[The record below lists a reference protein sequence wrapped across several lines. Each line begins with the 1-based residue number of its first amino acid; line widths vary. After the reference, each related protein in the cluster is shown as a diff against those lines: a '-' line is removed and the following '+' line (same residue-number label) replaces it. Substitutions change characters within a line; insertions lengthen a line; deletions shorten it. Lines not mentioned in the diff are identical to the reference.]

1 MGGDPRATPSGLGSA
16 TPLAGRTALI
26 TGASRGIGA
35 ATARALAGAGARL
48 ALVARGADALHAF
61 ADELAEGGRTRGG
74 AHGGHLVVAADCTKA
89 EDVTRMAA
97 TVTAWAGGPPDIL
110 VNNAGIYPRAKLHE
124 QNPDEFAATLDVNLA
139 APFRVLHAFLTA
151 MRARGSGHVVSIG
164 SVADRNIWPMNG
176 AYSASKYGLRAL
188 HEVLYAESR
197 GSGVQ
202 ATLIAPGAVDTD
214 IWQAHEAEL
223 GKSLSPR
230 ARMLRPDDVARAVLY
245 AVTQPPH
252 MTVYELRLSPA

>member
-1 MGGDPRATPSGLGSA
+1 MSIAAAHR
-16 TPLAGRTALI
+16 PLAGRTALV

-35 ATARALAGAGARL
+35 ATAHALALAGARL
-48 ALVARGADALHAF
+48 ALVARGADALHAL
-61 ADELAEGGRTRGG
+61 AVELDVSTETPASSRGQ
-74 AHGGHLVVAADCTKA
+74 HLVVSADCTLPS
-89 EDVTRMAA
+89 DVARLATMVTEWAA
-97 TVTAWAGGPPDIL
+97 GPPDIL
-110 VNNAGIYPRAKLHE
+110 VNNAGIFPRAKLHE
-124 QNPDEFAATLDVNLA
+124 QNPDEFAATLELNLA
-139 APFRVLHAFLTA
+139 APFRVLHAFLSA

-164 SVADRNIWPMNG
+164 TVADRNIWPMNG

-223 GKSLSPR
+223 GKSLSAR
-230 ARMLRPDDVARAVLY
+230 DRMLRPDDVARAVLY

-252 MTVYELRLSPA
+252 MTVHELRLSPA

>member
-1 MGGDPRATPSGLGSA
+1 VPV
-16 TPLAGRTALI
+16 PLHQPLEGRSALI

-35 ATARALAGAGARL
+35 AVARQLAAAGARV
-48 ALVARGADALHAF
+48 ALVARGADALHAL
-61 ADELAEGGRTRGG
+61 AQELGT
-74 AHGGHLVVAADCTKA
+74 GHLAVAADCTRSS
-89 EDVTRMAA
+89 DVARLADA
-97 TVTAWAGGPPDIL
+97 VTAWAGGAPDIL

-124 QNPDEFAATLDVNLA
+124 QDPDEFAATLELNLA
-139 APFRVLHAFLTA
+139 APFRVLHAFLPA
-151 MRARGSGHVVSIG
+151 MRERGRGHVVTIG
-164 SVADRNIWPMNG
+164 TVADRNIWPMNG

-188 HEVLYAESR
+188 HEALYAESR

-223 GKSLSPR
+223 GKTLSPR
-230 ARMLRPDDVARAVLY
+230 HRMLKPDDVARAVLY

-252 MTVYELRLSPA
+252 MTVHELRLSPA